1 VWVRVLRTLAI
12 ATPVSL
18 LSSLV
23 FAVAASPHRGRVSDR
38 REAIGWAAATSPAVH
53 GPGGL
58 RRPIDQRQRTSGPR
72 HRAHSAQ
79 AGISSFALIA
89 ALGHQMTIAGA
100 HSGALVYD
108 ITTGQTLYA
117 TRASQLHPPASVEKL
132 YTATTALAKMGPA
145 GRLSTTVFG
154 SGQMGP
160 KGVWEGNLY
169 LRGGGDPT
177 FGAGAFI
184 GAHYDGHGAAVSTLV
199 QQLVYRDGIHRVTG
213 RVLGDETY
221 LDSLRGEPSSGY
233 AFDPWLE
240 GDLSALA
247 FDRGAVG
254 SFRGPHAPAAYAAQQ
269 LLIELRRSGVKVPR
283 GSGPAPSST
292 PPTASELAI
301 VQSPPLSTLLG
312 LTLPPSDNFF
322 AETLLKDLG
331 ARFGG
336 AGSTAAGAAVV
347 RETIAKIGL
356 DPHVV
361 DGSGLSR
368 EDLTSPEQVVDLLR
382 SLQESGVGPVLRGDL
397 AVAGRTGTLS
407 ERMRHSWAEGRC
419 QAKTGT
425 LEGVSNLAGYCT
437 AHDGHLIAFALFDDG
452 IPTERAHTIQNAI
465 AEAIASY

>member
-1 VWVRVLRTLAI
+1 VPGPSTAAGADADRRVWVRVLRALAV
-12 ATPVSL
+12 ATPLSL
-18 LSSLV
+18 LSSLLFV
-23 FAVAASPHRGRVSDR
+23 AAASPHRGHVSDR
-38 REAIGWAAATSPAVH
+38 RGAIDPHTSA
-53 GPGGL
+53 
-58 RRPIDQRQRTSGPR
+58 PR
-72 HRAHSAQ
+72 HRAHPAQ
-79 AGISSFALIA
+79 AGISSVALTA
-89 ALGHQMTIAGA
+89 TVGHQMRIAGA
-100 HSGALVYD
+100 GSGALIYD
-108 ITTGQTLYA
+108 ITAGEALYSM
-117 TRASQLHPPASVEKL
+117 RAAQLHPPASVEKL
-132 YTATTALAKMGPA
+132 YTATTALAKMGPSA
-145 GRLSTTVFG
+145 RLATTVFG
-154 SGQMGP
+154 SGELAG

-177 FGAGAFI
+177 FGSGAFI
-184 GAHYDGHGAAVSTLV
+184 GAHYYGQGAAVSTLV
-199 QQLVYRDGIHRVTG
+199 RQLVYRDGIRRITG

-221 LDSLRGEPSSGY
+221 FDSLRGEPSSGY

-240 GDLSALA
+240 GNLSALA
-247 FDRGAVG
+247 FNRGETG
-254 SFRGPHAPAAYAAQQ
+254 PFKGPHAPAAYAAQQ
-269 LLIELRRSGVKVPR
+269 LLLELRRSGVKVPD
-283 GSGPAPSST
+283 GSGPAPAST
-292 PPTASELAI
+292 PAQASMLAS

-322 AETLLKDLG
+322 AETLLKDIG

-356 DPHVV
+356 HPHIV

-382 SLQESGVGPVLRGDL
+382 SLQESSIGQVLRSDL

-425 LEGVSNLAGYCT
+425 LEGVSNLAGYCN
-437 AHDGHLIAFALFDDG
+437 AEDGHLIAFAFFDDD
-452 IPTERAHTIQNAI
+452 IPTEAAHTIQDAM